1 MNETVWLELN
11 GLALFRVVK
20 SCCKCKANC
29 NRLPIANDKYHSQ
42 AANDPAYKSY
52 IMKKITQYA
61 YNLCKCHIYTY
72 QHSIQWKIH
81 QSQYHAITE
90 MWKVKFT
97 ETNSKVYSTER
108 NAAMS
113 IHQPP
118 CASNGES
125 WASAKKPLVS
135 QPALACTILLPSTRH
150 AIHQVRKREGTQRVT
165 VRAKGGMYTS
175 LHVQLKI
182 LMVHKAYGHLYST
195 PPHCSNRLSM
205 PLAVTRADN
214 LSICPFLCQLL
225 SLYIVL

>member
-1 MNETVWLELN
+1 MHTTCANAISIHTNTPYN
-11 GLALFRVVK
+11 GR
-20 SCCKCKANC
+20 
-29 NRLPIANDKYHSQ
+29 
-42 AANDPAYKSY
+42 
-52 IMKKITQYA
+52 
-61 YNLCKCHIYTY
+61 YTN
-72 QHSIQWKIH
+72 HSITPSLKCEKSSSLKQIRRF
-81 QSQYHAITE
+81 IP
-90 MWKVKFT
+90 
-97 ETNSKVYSTER
+97 R